1 MRLLLA
7 GTRRS
12 KTSRKVRTMPETNFG
27 KTLQG
32 QKALYDSR
40 FERGYV
46 EGFDDLFERCRLQSL
61 NYVFKQLTESGF
73 QPQSIFDY
81 GCGQGKFLPIY
92 QQFFPDAKITA
103 SDISDV
109 ALERAQQRH
118 PAASFISMTD
128 ERISLPDASFDL
140 VTSIEV
146 IEHVLDAHATMRE
159 IVRLAKP
166 GGWIVLTT
174 PCANRYSLE
183 WTYNFLTGGFK
194 PSHDGYG
201 KFSSEDPEHL
211 RRLKD
216 EHVRA
221 LFHEAG
227 AKVDTIYHRAH
238 VFSTI
243 MTSMLV
249 IRRLPLGFRTQIA
262 YLDCTIFKYLT
273 TGANMIAIAR
283 CVERR
288 SDAK

>member
-1 MRLLLA
+1 
-7 GTRRS
+7 
-12 KTSRKVRTMPETNFG
+12 MPETNFD

-40 FERGYV
+40 FKQGYV
-46 EGFDDLFERCRLQSL
+46 EGFHDLYERCRLQSL
-61 NYVFKQLTESGF
+61 NYVFKQLTKSGF
-73 QPQSIFDY
+73 QPQSMFDY

-109 ALERAQQRH
+109 ALEFAQRRH

-128 ERISLPDASFDL
+128 EHIPLPDASFDL

-159 IVRLAKP
+159 IVRLVKP

-194 PSHDGYG
+194 PSLDGYG

-216 EHVRA
+216 DDVRA

-238 VFSTI
+238 IFTTI
-243 MTSMLV
+243 MASMPV
-249 IRRLPLGFRTQIA
+249 IRRLPLDLRTQIA
-262 YLDCTIFKYLT
+262 YLDWALFKNLPN
-273 TGANMIAIAR
+273 GATMIAIAR
-283 CVERR
+283 V
-288 SDAK
+288 